1 MKVIKGI
8 CRAIVRLICYLA
20 AKIIYRVKIE
30 GIEKEITLNKYE
42 NTGEYGIRMQITGND
57 KIKDGEM
64 KLTISGYTDKAGNE
78 GKTLNNDDSLNFL
91 HKKIK

>member
-1 MKVIKGI
+1 
-8 CRAIVRLICYLA
+8 
-20 AKIIYRVKIE
+20 
-30 GIEKEITLNKYE
+30 
-42 NTGEYGIRMQITGND
+42 MQITEND

-64 KLTISGYTDKAGNE
+64 KLTISGYADKAGNE